1 MTWVTKSPRVSFF
14 LFAFP
19 FSLTNQDTFTL
30 ENILKKIYFSF
41 FKTWAWSW
49 NSWFK
54 WCTPARYYGTMCFL
68 KECFKIL
75 YSLRASQLR
84 PLLCWQ
90 SVFSRPCSLAPWPWL
105 PGYKIL
111 FVISEMLIL
120 MESNGFTFF
129 LT

>member
-1 MTWVTKSPRVSFF
+1 MSNKKAQGFHFSCLFSHF
-14 LFAFP
+14 LW
-19 FSLTNQDTFTL
+19 LIRIHLHWKTFWK
-30 ENILKKIYFSF
+30 NIFFSF
-41 FKTWAWSW
+41 SKHEFWAGAAGFS
-49 NSWFK
+49 
-54 WCTPARYYGTMCFL
+54 WCTPARYYGMMCFL
-68 KECFKIL
+68 KECFKLL

-84 PLLCWQ
+84 PSPCLQ

-111 FVISEMLIL
+111 FVVSEMLIL